1 MWGLLFLNEVLDNS
15 VRYQIKEK
23 LPSYFNLE
31 ANIWECTEF
40 IERSLGYLWWLL
52 FMRFTRRLLVFRVWW
67 TYLVSISFIF
77 CTLFAKDASIQMGIS
92 LLPVLQL
99 TKFVADLDYTVC
111 QTSIKMITEKYNTAM
126 YMMTW
131 RWQFM
136 KITVRWIFFRSH
148 ECFMMVYDGYMM
160 VSWYFLMTQLV
171 SEADDGFQLLFLPL
185 PDQNLQLPLL
195 AHPLLLNSS
204 VKRWNLRK
212 LESIFLLCRP
222 QHRCLTVVKW
232 GLVFSSL
239 KSFFLKS
246 FP

>member
-1 MWGLLFLNEVLDNS
+1 M
-15 VRYQIKEK
+15 YI
-23 LPSYFNLE
+23 
-31 ANIWECTEF
+31 
-40 IERSLGYLWWLL
+40 
-52 FMRFTRRLLVFRVWW
+52 
-67 TYLVSISFIF
+67 VSISLIF

-148 ECFMMVYDGYMM
+148 ECFMMVYDGYMI
-160 VSWYFLMTQLV
+160 VSWYFMMVSWWLRDGFLMTLTYFR
-171 SEADDGFQLLFLPL
+171 SRRWFPTPL
-185 PDQNLQLPLL
+185 PPSSWSEPPAPSPCSSSAAQSFRQKVKKIFSNIFKYF

-204 VKRWNLRK
+204 LKRWKN
-212 LESIFLLCRP
+212 IFK
-222 QHRCLTVVKW
+222 V
-232 GLVFSSL
+232 
-239 KSFFLKS
+239 KSF
-246 FP
+246 